1 MARGIVGRM
10 KTTNV
15 VRCGSL
21 ILVGLSLSTAGLLAQ
36 QPAQQTASRA
46 TAQAPSSKIVL
57 DVVVTPNG
65 GVPVPNL
72 QRQDFILFDN
82 KTAQSITSFRALSP
96 GQEPTKVILVLDAVN
111 TSFQTIAS
119 TRPQIDKFLRAN
131 EGKLAYPTSLVVVTD
146 TGVQVQPGFSS
157 DGNALSA
164 SLDEYAVGLR
174 NIRRSAGFYGAED
187 RMQISLQALSALISR
202 ENQQPG
208 RKIILW
214 ISPGW
219 PLLSGPGV
227 QLGSKQAQ
235 QLFAEIVNLSTQLRQ
250 NRITLYSVDPL
261 GAGEGIMRTNYYKD
275 FLKGVQKPS
284 QVEPGD
290 LGLQVLVVQSGGQAL
305 ASSNDIA
312 ALLQTCM
319 ADTTAYYE
327 LTFEPPP
334 ADRADE
340 YHHLQVQLNN
350 PHLTGRT
357 LQGYYSQPYNTRVS
371 VQP

>member
-1 MARGIVGRM
+1 VEPM

-15 VRCGSL
+15 VRRGSL

-36 QPAQQTASRA
+36 LPAQQTAPQA

-57 DVVVTPNG
+57 DVVVTAKG
-65 GVPVPNL
+65 GAPVPNL
-72 QRQDFILFDN
+72 QRQDFSLFDN
-82 KTAQSITSFRALSP
+82 KTAQTITSFRALSQ

-119 TRPQIDKFLRAN
+119 ARPRIEKFLRAN
-131 EGKLAYPTSLVVVTD
+131 EGHLAYPTSLAVVTD
-146 TGVQVQPGFSS
+146 SGTQALPGFFT

-164 SLDEYAVGLR
+164 SLDQYEIGLR

-187 RMQISLQALSALISR
+187 RLQISLQALSSLIRR

-214 ISPGW
+214 VSPGW
-219 PLLSGPGV
+219 PLLSGPRFD
-227 QLGSKQAQ
+227 LGSKQAQ
-235 QLFAEIVNLSTQLRQ
+235 QFFAEIVNLSTQLRE

-261 GAGEGIMRTNYYKD
+261 GAGEGVMRTNYYQS

-284 QVEPGD
+284 QVEVGD
-290 LGLQVLVVQSGGQAL
+290 LGLQVLAVQSGGQAL
-305 ASSNDIA
+305 ASSNDITG
-312 ALLQTCM
+312 LLQKGM

-327 LTFEPPP
+327 LTFDPPA

-350 PHLTGRT
+350 PNLIGHT
-357 LQGYYSQPYNTRVS
+357 LQGYYSQPYSTRVS
-371 VQP
+371 AQP

>member
-1 MARGIVGRM
+1 MKIPNVARR
-10 KTTNV
+10 
-15 VRCGSL
+15 GSL
-21 ILVGLSLSTAGLLAQ
+21 ILVGLSLSSVGLLAQ
-36 QPAQQTASRA
+36 QTAQQMASQA
-46 TAQAPSSKIVL
+46 TAQASSSKIVL
-57 DVVVTPNG
+57 DVVVTAKG
-65 GVPVPNL
+65 GTPVPNL
-72 QRQDFILFDN
+72 QRENFSLFDN
-82 KTAQSITSFRALSP
+82 KTAQTITSFRALNQ

-119 TRPQIDKFLRAN
+119 ARPRIEKFLLAN
-131 EGKLAYPTSLVVVTD
+131 EGHLAYPTSLAVVTD
-146 TGVQVQPGFSS
+146 TGTQVQPGFST

-164 SLDEYAVGLR
+164 SLGQYEVGLR
-174 NIRRSAGFYGAED
+174 NIRRSAGFFGAMD
-187 RMQISLQALSALISR
+187 RLQISLQALSSLIRR

-235 QLFAEIVNLSTQLRQ
+235 QFFAEIVNLSTQLRQ
-250 NRITLYSVDPL
+250 NRITLYSVNPL
-261 GAGEGIMRTNYYKD
+261 GVGERVIRTNYYEG

-284 QVEPGD
+284 QVEIGD
-290 LGLQVLVVQSGGQAL
+290 LGLQVLAVQSGGQAL
-305 ASSNDIA
+305 TSNNDIA

-327 LTFEPPP
+327 LTFDPPP

-350 PHLTGRT
+350 PNLIGRT
-357 LQGYYSQPYNTRVS
+357 LQGYYSQPYRTRIS
-371 VQP
+371 AQP